1 MDMTPEQMAKAMDT
15 VSELKAAE
23 KQDLIA
29 RFLGMKLEDLSPG
42 RARVSMKLKPEYLN
56 FDGVVFGAII
66 AAVADQAFAYGSNS
80 VAHPSVASQFN
91 ICFLGAPSVNDELTA
106 ECQVVKNGRRVGISE
121 ITVTNQDGRLIAKA
135 TGTTIPVG

>member
-1 MDMTPEQMAKAMDT
+1 MTPEQKAKAKET

-23 KQDLIA
+23 EQELIA
-29 RFLGMKLEDLSPG
+29 RFLGMKLEELSPG
-42 RARVSMKLKPEYLN
+42 CARVSMKLKPEHLN
-56 FDGVVFGAII
+56 FNGVVFGAII

-91 ICFLGAPSVNDELTA
+91 IYFLGAPGVNDELTA
-106 ECQVVKNGRRVGISE
+106 QCQVVKNGRRVGISE